1 MCDSGIY
8 KIINV
13 IDKKVYIGQSIHL
26 SKREKEHFKDLG
38 LNKHANRHLQYA
50 FNEYGKENFLF
61 EILEHCEESELD
73 NREIYYINL
82 YNATNCIYGYN
93 IRDGGARGSFGDET
107 KEKLMRK
114 KMGIPENIVFEI
126 KKELAQGK
134 TRIEIKNK
142 YNITQSA
149 IDAIANAKT
158 YIYINSQ
165 VNEKLKKLANEN
177 NESRNENIFQ
187 LLKDGLTISE
197 ISKQLNLSVSIVEKV
212 KYSYSEFVENNMNKK
227 KNIFNK
233 VQEYKNRGYNPAEI
247 SRIMNITYDVS
258 YNYYNGENNPYKKL
272 SYKKVTDEI
281 RDKIIELK
289 DNYNY
294 SQISKM
300 VGLSRDTVT
309 RVIKNYNNANTEI
322 TSKIA

>member
-8 KIINV
+8 KIINI

-26 SKREKEHFKDLG
+26 SKRKKEHFKDLE

-50 FNEYGKENFLF
+50 FNKYGKENFLF
-61 EILEHCEESELD
+61 EILERCEESELD
-73 NREIYYINL
+73 DREIYYINL
-82 YNATNCIYGYN
+82 YNSTNCICGYN
-93 IRDGGARGSFGDET
+93 IRDGGAKGSFGDET

-126 KKELAQGK
+126 KRELAEGK
-134 TRIEIKNK
+134 TRIEVKNK
-142 YNITQSA
+142 YNITQAA
-149 IDAIANAKT
+149 IDSIANVKT

-165 VNEKLKKLANEN
+165 VNEKLKELASKN
-177 NESRNENIFQ
+177 NESRNKNILRF
-187 LLKDGLTISE
+187 LKDGLTVSE
-197 ISKQLNLSVSIVEKV
+197 ISRQLNLSVSIVEKV
-212 KYSYSEFVENNMNKK
+212 KYSYSEFVESNINKK
-227 KNIFNK
+227 KNIYDK
-233 VQEYKNRGYNPAEI
+233 VQEYKARGYNPAEI
-247 SRIMNITYDVS
+247 SRIMNITYDIS
-258 YNYYNGENNPYKKL
+258 YNYYNGENNPHKKL

-281 RDKIIELK
+281 KDEIIKLK

-294 SQISKM
+294 SQISRM